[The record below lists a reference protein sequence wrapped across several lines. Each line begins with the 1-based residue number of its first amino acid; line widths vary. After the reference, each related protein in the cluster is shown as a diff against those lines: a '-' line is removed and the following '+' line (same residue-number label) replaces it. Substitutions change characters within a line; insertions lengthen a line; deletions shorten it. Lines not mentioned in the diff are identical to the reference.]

1 MGAQATTALVRIWL
15 RRGDVLDLVASAGAS
30 RVTGESWSG
39 TGGAHRCFRLGE
51 GKIGRVGASGTGMLL
66 HDMSERSAWI
76 VRPDWARAEGVKSV
90 AAQPLVWEGSV
101 VGVVAVFARARID
114 GPAFASLRMMAD
126 QLAAVV
132 VATRAAG
139 ELRRRARALE
149 RENAG
154 LRTRLF
160 GRSRQAPPLRI
171 GPPDEVLSASEWR
184 QRERANI
191 EAALRRSG
199 GRIYGSGGAALLLG
213 VPPTTLSSRMKALGI
228 AVR

>member
-1 MGAQATTALVRIWL
+1 
-15 RRGDVLDLVASAGAS
+15 
-30 RVTGESWSG
+30 VTGESWSG
-39 TGGAHRCFRLGE
+39 TGGAHRSFRLGE
-51 GKIGRVGASGTGMLL
+51 GKIGRVGACGTGLLL
-66 HDMSERSAWI
+66 HDMSERSVWI

-154 LRTRLF
+154 LRARLF
-160 GRSRQAPPLRI
+160 GTPRQAPPLRI
-171 GPPDEVLSASEWR
+171 GPPGDEVLSASQWR

-199 GRIYGSGGAALLLG
+199 GRVYGSGGAAVLLG
-213 VPPTTLSSRMKALGI
+213 VPPTTLSSRMKALGV
-228 AVR
+228 AVRSGGGALLPDRG